1 MDNVQKLDIEGA
13 RDTVE
18 VDGVFG
24 VFYKIRVGGEVV
36 RRGKGGWD
44 VPMRNG
50 STSKL
55 TARGLIPGFQKL
67 YLDNTPIYAM
77 GAHVDLGMRILMF
90 LPFILILINYFLG
103 LVLAL
108 VLFFLNISVVK
119 NPHMPAAV
127 RIILPVAN
135 TLAGGLLLFL
145 LAGLLY
151 S

>member
-24 VFYKIRVGGEVV
+24 VFYRIRVGGEVV

-55 TARGLIPGFQKL
+55 TSRGIVPGFQKL

-90 LPFILILINYFLG
+90 LPFVLILVNYLLGFL
-103 LVLAL
+103 LAL
-108 VLFFLNISVVK
+108 ILFFMNISIVK
-119 NPHMPAAV
+119 NPHMPRPV
-127 RIILPVAN
+127 RIILLVVN
-135 TLAGGLLLFL
+135 TLAGGLMLFL
-145 LAGLLY
+145 LAGLL
-151 S
+151 